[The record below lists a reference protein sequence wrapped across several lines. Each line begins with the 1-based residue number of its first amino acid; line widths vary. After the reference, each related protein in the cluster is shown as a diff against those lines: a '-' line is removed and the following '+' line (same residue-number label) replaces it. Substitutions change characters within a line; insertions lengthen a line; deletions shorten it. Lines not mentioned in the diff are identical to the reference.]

1 MQHPYRYV
9 GFNPRRGAW
18 GDPCL
23 SVRLPSGVEPGRAG
37 LRGAQRAPGASEATG
52 ATGTRCCAHPSGS
65 WQGLGLGPPLPMS
78 PVPGRATNAPGDGSR
93 LWPQSAAPS
102 TAEQLEQDEVSG
114 VAVPTRPCSPRCVK
128 PGGRPAEG
136 RRVLT
141 GGWPEPPLP
150 GFLSTGG
157 LGPVPTCSGQSGGVG
172 IPSPPTPEV
181 PGRRQQLA
189 LGNLLPRRPRCSA
202 NASRSR
208 SLVPQPL

>member
-1 MQHPYRYV
+1 MGRPLSV
-9 GFNPRRGAW
+9 GAPSLRSGAW
-18 GDPCL
+18 ACRAARGTEGPGGHRGHRGHRDPPLCSSL
-23 SVRLPSGVEPGRAG
+23 RKLAG
-37 LRGAQRAPGASEATG
+37 PGA
-52 ATGTRCCAHPSGS
+52 GT
-65 WQGLGLGPPLPMS
+65 PPPMS
-78 PVPGRATNAPGDGSR
+78 PVPGRAANAPGDGSR

-102 TAEQLEQDEVSG
+102 TAEQLEQDEVSS

-172 IPSPPTPEV
+172 SPSPPTPEV

-202 NASRSR
+202 NASLSR